1 MRPQHKA
8 EVSVG
13 DRKSLLIDLRPR
25 FALGDGVWR
34 FLPFCSRVLGG
45 LESTTQ
51 NPDPILSIT
60 SAMDVYFSRMDS

>member
-1 MRPQHKA
+1 M
-8 EVSVG
+8 SVG
-13 DRKSLLIDLRPR
+13 DRKSRLVKARSR